1 MARIKYNSLISD
13 IRGRLGSLVFS
24 SNNTGGYVK
33 EFVPPVKKR
42 SGRTSGARSA
52 FSTASQIWSGLP
64 NPLKEEWYTYSKNIE
79 QVRYNW
85 FGDPFFL
92 SSRASFISYWL
103 IASRSQEVPSLAP
116 PAGPK
121 PSPITSA
128 NALFSTAGGAFSSF
142 FEVISPVPLSFDWI
156 HLKVLLWS
164 STSVFSPPR
173 PLLFLALLPSSSGPV
188 FDLTSY
194 VQTLYPHR
202 FASMTWFL
210 EATPYSA
217 EFRQGT
223 SVFLTNVINSE
234 SSF

>member
-1 MARIKYNSLISD
+1 MAKIKYNSLISD

-33 EFVPPVKKR
+33 EFVPPVNKR
-42 SGRTSGARSA
+42 TGKTSGARSA
-52 FSTASQIWSGLP
+52 FSTASQIWSRLP
-64 NPLKEEWYTYSKNIE
+64 NSVKEEWYAYSKNIE

-85 FGDPFFL
+85 FGDPYFL

-164 STSVFSPPR
+164 SISVFSPPR
-173 PLLFLALLPSSSGPV
+173 PLLFLALLPSSSGPL
-188 FDLTSY
+188 FDVTSY

-210 EATPYSA
+210 EAAPYSA